1 MQNSPDCKSRR
12 SGTNRSPEGGGL
24 ARGLAREGLLEA
36 ERTTLLQEGRGK
48 ISMCSGRHVLQVWS
62 TYKPSQVLPCSPTL
76 AKGPQK
82 QRNERAALNR
92 VPLLAA
98 ACEVTESL
106 WRPAIHHCPLMGSD
120 AMLRFT
126 TLRGPGPCTGPDP
139 QQVTSP
145 AAVEVFSVFETLKFK
160 GVHAHPKSV
169 VLTQL
174 FGQMILYSHLYV
186 ETRMGM

>member
-1 MQNSPDCKSRR
+1 MAWPEAWPGRASLRQRELHFSRKA
-12 SGTNRSPEGGGL
+12 EEKFL
-24 ARGLAREGLLEA
+24 CALEDMFS
-36 ERTTLLQEGRGK
+36 R
-48 ISMCSGRHVLQVWS
+48 S

-169 VLTQL
+169 FLTQL

>member
-1 MQNSPDCKSRR
+1 MEQTEVRR
-12 SGTNRSPEGGGL
+12 GAAWPG
-24 ARGLAREGLLEA
+24 GLAREGLLEA
-36 ERTTLLQEGRGK
+36 ENTTVLQEGRGK
-48 ISMCSGRHVLQVWS
+48 TSICSGRHVLQVWS

-98 ACEVTESL
+98 AREVTESL
-106 WRPAIHHCPLMGSD
+106 WRPAIHHCPPMGSD
-120 AMLRFT
+120 AMLRLT
-126 TLRGPGPCTGPDP
+126 TLPGPCTGPGP
-139 QQVTSP
+139 QQVTSLV
-145 AAVEVFSVFETLKFK
+145 AIEVFSVFEMLKFK
-160 GVHAHPKSV
+160 EVHAHPKSV
-169 VLTQL
+169 FLTQL